1 MPAPWLAL
9 PLAILLTPKQGVP
22 APKQPNVRQV
32 YGDLVVEAKTAI
44 FTKDKVTFQQGVRA
58 TFSSE
63 VLTADTLVLY
73 PQDEKGEA
81 SGHVV
86 LTDAAGLLSADN
98 LDFSWKAG
106 AKGGSG
112 QNAHLDLAGVM
123 IDAQTYQSIP
133 GDPPTEVF
141 TNVVGTSC
149 ANEKTPLYTIHSPKV
164 IFYPGK
170 EGIIRHPTI
179 YLFGHR
185 IVTLPTHTFTLDP
198 RVKGIGIP
206 GLVFGRGKFGILWA
220 PSKLIDDR
228 TALSID
234 VRSFKGEHFTA
245 DAYVSRSFEQADK
258 APSLITPHSD
268 LSERFT
274 TSYFDNIRVQTPEVG
289 GANLRAYRNDL
300 SLGST
305 WNHGSTNDQSPN
317 IYSKLLEGI
326 YEVGGPKGRYGYQAS
341 LRAQD
346 IRINGDPFRTRL
358 AAAGTVGT
366 PSYRVTKNVF
376 AIGRLDASTFLGSTA
391 FGWAR
396 AEAGLYATPTR
407 WLTLSAG
414 FAHGNEAG
422 KAIFPADHLLIRNE
436 AFGRADYN
444 LGPRQFSILFKRDF
458 DRNDWY
464 REYMAKQVVGCLEFS
479 VVSRQFPRTYQL
491 GVTLRLDEFLSLLH
505 SRKLTL
511 QGTTTGQSNPNQMP
525 MPNHVHP

>member
-22 APKQPNVRQV
+22 ASKQPNVRQV
-32 YGDLVVEAKTAI
+32 YGDLVVEAKTAV

-63 VLTADTLVLY
+63 VLTADTLTLY

-81 SGHVV
+81 TGHVV
-86 LTDAAGLLSADN
+86 LTDPAGLLSADN

-123 IDAQTYQSIP
+123 IDAQTYESIP
-133 GDPPTEVF
+133 GNPPTEIF

-149 ANEKTPLYTIHSPKV
+149 GREKTPLYTIHSPKV

-170 EGIIRHPTI
+170 EGIIRHPTL

-185 IVTLPTHTFTLDP
+185 IITLPTRTFTLDT
-198 RVKGIGIP
+198 RVKGIGVP
-206 GLVFGRGKFGILWA
+206 GIVFGRGKLGILWA

-234 VRSFKGEHFTA
+234 VRSFKGERFTA
-245 DAYVSRSFEQADK
+245 DAYVSRSFLQADK
-258 APSLITPHSD
+258 APALISPHSD

-274 TSYFDNIRVQTPEVG
+274 TSYFDNIRVQTPDIG
-289 GANLRAYRNDL
+289 GANNRSFRNDL
-300 SLGST
+300 SVGSS
-305 WNHGSTNDQSPN
+305 WNHGSTNDQTADT
-317 IYSKLLEGI
+317 YSKLIEGI
-326 YEVGGPKGRYGYQAS
+326 YEIGGPEGRYGYQAS
-341 LRAQD
+341 FRAQD
-346 IRINGDPFRTRL
+346 MRLNDEPFHARL
-358 AAAGTVGT
+358 VGAGTIGT
-366 PSYRVTKNVF
+366 PSYKLTKNVF

-391 FGWAR
+391 FGWTR
-396 AEAGLYATPTR
+396 AEAGLYATPTN
-407 WLTLSAG
+407 WLTLSTG

-422 KAIFPADHLLIRNE
+422 KALFPADHLLIRNE
-436 AFGRADYN
+436 AMGRADFN

-458 DRNDWY
+458 DRSDWY
-464 REYMAKQVVGCLEFS
+464 REYMARQVVGCLEVS
-479 VVSRQFPRTYQL
+479 IVSRQFPRSYQL
-491 GVTLRLDEFLSLLH
+491 GVTLRLEQFLAILH
-505 SRKLTL
+505 SRKLSL
-511 QGTTTGQSNPNQMP
+511 QATTPGKTGVVPMP
-525 MPNHVHP
+525 MPNHVQP